1 MMETQAGYRPTST
14 PISTTLLATRRQRYI
29 RELRLPEMRESAH
42 GLLVLISSNRAEVNR
57 LKSNLRTAT
66 EAVEL
71 HEALL
76 MGAEAYVSGKNAEIR
91 AAWLKRQRV
100 EDAAFA
106 ALVQGQRDIERRLAE
121 SEARADGLG
130 REYQLCLAEM
140 RLASAQLQF
149 LAGGEG

>member
-1 MMETQAGYRPTST
+1 MTMETQAGYRPST
-14 PISTTLLATRRQRYI
+14 ITEPIIAARRHRYI
-29 RELRLPEMRESAH
+29 RELRLSEMRESAH
-42 GLLVLISSNRAEVNR
+42 ALLVAISSTKAEGTR
-57 LKSNLRTAT
+57 LKADLRTAT

-76 MGAEAYVSGKNAEIR
+76 TLSEAFRELKNDLSR
-91 AAWLKRQRV
+91 KAWLLQQRTA
-100 EDAAFA
+100 DAAYA
-106 ALVQGQRDIERRLAE
+106 AVIQGQRDIERRLAE

-149 LAGGEG
+149 LAGGD